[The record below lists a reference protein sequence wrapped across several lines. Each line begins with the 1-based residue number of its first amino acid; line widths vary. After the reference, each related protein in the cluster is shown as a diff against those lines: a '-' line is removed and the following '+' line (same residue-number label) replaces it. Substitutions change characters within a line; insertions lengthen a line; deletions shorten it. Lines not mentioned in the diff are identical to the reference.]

1 MSRAERITQVADHGT
16 SAGRQRLDAQIR
28 PVTLA
33 GTRCLP
39 VCSGLEGLFPQ
50 GGLQRGTT
58 VVVSADPGVQGATT
72 LGLALGAAASSA
84 GAWCAAVAFPDLG
97 IAAVAELGITL
108 RRLAL
113 VPDVGP
119 REWVTV
125 VGALLDAVDVVMV
138 RPPAHLRAGDARRLT
153 TRARERGGVLVPI
166 LGHPYRSPAV
176 GAWSGGAD
184 LRLCVSDARW
194 EGPGVGEGRLLS
206 RRITV
211 TTAGRG
217 AAARERQV
225 QLWLPAPEGGIR
237 ATQVTVQRPAF
248 AGSDA
253 DLLPDVAHTSPHVLR
268 SAG

>member
-1 MSRAERITQVADHGT
+1 M
-16 SAGRQRLDAQIR
+16 
-28 PVTLA
+28 
-33 GTRCLP
+33 
-39 VCSGLEGLFPQ
+39 
-50 GGLQRGTT
+50 
-58 VVVSADPGVQGATT
+58 VVSADHGVQGATT

-97 IAAVAELGITL
+97 LAAVANLGLAL

-125 VGALLDAVDVVMV
+125 VGALLDAVDLVMV

-153 TRARERGGVLVPI
+153 TRARERGAVLVPI
-166 LGHPYRSPAV
+166 LGHPYQTSV

-184 LRLCVSDARW
+184 LRLCVSDAGW

-211 TTAGRG
+211 TVVGRG
-217 AAARERQV
+217 SAARERRV
-225 QLWLPAPEGGIR
+225 RLWLPAPGGGIR
-237 ATQVTVQRPAF
+237 AQEEAAAPRPAF

-253 DLLPDVAHTSPHVLR
+253 DLLPDVAHTSPGVLR
-268 SAG
+268 TAG